1 MFIIK
6 KLKLNMRKLKGAY
19 HGKVNLLENQ
29 EQSIKWVPLWDLLPG
44 LELGRHIGRE
54 IGRHRQQEQIH
65 REMGDSSTPK
75 KWSGGWLIEFR
86 VEF

>member
-29 EQSIKWVPLWDLLPG
+29 EQSIKWVPLWDCYRGWNLVDTLAERLADTDNRSRFTERWVILQHLRNG
-44 LELGRHIGRE
+44 V
-54 IGRHRQQEQIH
+54 
-65 REMGDSSTPK
+65 
-75 KWSGGWLIEFR
+75 GG
-86 VEF
+86 V